1 MNIYSLTLQKTT
13 NMYAL
18 LISLKSE
25 FYKSRK
31 TLAFW
36 ASILLP
42 LVLCTMVTTGFY
54 MESKKILSMHYP
66 PAILW
71 MNYSGSILGVM
82 GMLILPFYVIF
93 MAFSVNNIEHKNDT
107 WKSLFAQPLPKFAI
121 YTAKYLYAVLLIFI
135 CLALFAL
142 FTFAYGHILHL
153 LNNDYKFN
161 EHSPVEMLSKLYL
174 KVFLSSLG
182 ILSVQFI
189 ISLIWSDFLKPMGIG
204 FIGVIAGIIA
214 ASKGVKYAYI
224 IPYSHTALAL
234 SMRKGP
240 SEAMNLFTQEIY
252 TSFIYAITLFIIGYF
267 IVVKKSVK

>member
-1 MNIYSLTLQKTT
+1 MNVCFWILLKAT

-36 ASILLP
+36 AAILLP
-42 LVLCTMVTTGFY
+42 LLLCTMVTAGFY
-54 MESKKILSMHYP
+54 FESKKILSMHYP
-66 PAILW
+66 PAVLW
-71 MNYSGSILGVM
+71 MTYIGSILGVM

-107 WKSLFAQPLPKFAI
+107 WKSLFAQPLPKFSI
-121 YTAKYLYAVLLIFI
+121 YTAKYLYAVILIFI
-135 CLALFAL
+135 CLALFAV
-142 FTFAYGHILHL
+142 FTYAYGHVLNL
-153 LNNDYKFN
+153 LNSNYTFN
-161 EHSPVEMLSKLYL
+161 QYSPVEILCKFYL
-174 KVFLSSLG
+174 KVFFSSLG

-189 ISLIWSDFLKPMGIG
+189 ISLICSDFLKPMGIG
-204 FIGVIAGIIA
+204 FIGIIAGIIT
-214 ASKGVKYAYI
+214 ASKGWEYAYL
-224 IPYSHTALAL
+224 IPYSHPALAL

-240 SEAMNLFTQEIY
+240 SEATQLFTQEIY
-252 TSFIYAITLFIIGYF
+252 TSFAYAAVLFIIGYF